1 MKYEDL
7 INTITSIVNDE
18 TIYKEGLVLVY
29 LLNERNHLQM
39 NEELFYKSNS
49 ETTKFEAT
57 DEFEAEIGGILVKF
71 IKKIEE

>member
-7 INTITSIVNDE
+7 ISTITSIVNDE

-29 LLNERNHLQM
+29 LLNERSHLQM

-49 ETTKFEAT
+49 ATTKFEPT

>member
-7 INTITSIVNDE
+7 ISTITSIVNDE

-29 LLNERNHLQM
+29 LLNERSHLQM

-49 ETTKFEAT
+49 ATTKFEPT
-57 DEFEAEIGGILVKF
+57 DEFEVEIGGILVKF

>member
-7 INTITSIVNDE
+7 ISTVTSIVNDE

-39 NEELFYKSNS
+39 NEELFYKSNPS
-49 ETTKFEAT
+49 TTKFQPT
-57 DEFEAEIGGILVKF
+57 DEFEVEIGGVLVKF

>member
-7 INTITSIVNDE
+7 ISTVTSMVNDE

-39 NEELFYKSNS
+39 NEELFYKSNPA
-49 ETTKFEAT
+49 TTKFQPT
-57 DEFEAEIGGILVKF
+57 DEFEVEIGGVLVKF